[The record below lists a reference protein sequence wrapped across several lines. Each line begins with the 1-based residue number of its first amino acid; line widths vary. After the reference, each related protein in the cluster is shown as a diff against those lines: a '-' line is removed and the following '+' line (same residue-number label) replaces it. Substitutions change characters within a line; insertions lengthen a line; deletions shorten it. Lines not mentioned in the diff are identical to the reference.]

1 MKNTLQLVSPQAT
14 LTDWALH
21 IAFLY
26 ALLETLFFLHQLYL
40 IALIQTPSP
49 RSRLTDKDCRRLFL
63 RVLQSGLGTRQAEA
77 LARGSAAIEQKS
89 AQSAGESNLSAHST
103 VSPLARESF
112 GSGFGGLGGIPPT
125 PEEEAQVELAY
136 RVVERLRTEGE
147 EREVRDILDEPAEDR
162 GGRTQADGGL
172 FEVDRPPA
180 RRRSKQLERILGASS
195 GHDAENGDGV
205 RSPHVWVTRLEEDD
219 PKAIEFR
226 ERLRNW

>member
-21 IAFLY
+21 VGFLY

-89 AQSAGESNLSAHST
+89 AQTAGESNSRAHST
-103 VSPLARESF
+103 LSPLARESF

-136 RVVERLRTEGE
+136 RVDERLRTEGE

-162 GGRTQADGGL
+162 ADG
-172 FEVDRPPA
+172 EPYQANCPPA
-180 RRRSKQLERILGASS
+180 RRRSKQLERVLGASS
-195 GHDAENGDGV
+195 GQDAENGDGV

>member
-89 AQSAGESNLSAHST
+89 AQSAGESSLSAHST
-103 VSPLARESF
+103 LSPLARESF

-136 RVVERLRTEGE
+136 RVDERLRTEGE

-162 GGRTQADGGL
+162 ADGEPYQG
-172 FEVDRPPA
+172 DRPPA
-180 RRRSKQLERILGASS
+180 RRRSKQLERVLGASS